1 MENETNFK
9 SKKQQRKWEKKLQKF
24 MGVEQYPKT
33 CKNYNRKKKR
43 IKKFDFE
50 DDKCYTENGG
60 D

>member
-24 MGVEQYPKT
+24 MGVEQSLKV
-33 CKNYNRKKKR
+33 CKNYSRKNKR
-43 IKKFDFE
+43 IKKFDF
-50 DDKCYTENGG
+50 DKDKCYT